1 MIILSLVDHG
11 SELARYRTINLYDL
25 LEDYFVDS
33 EDAGSTL
40 VTNKNT
46 AKEHWRKRKTTNIL
60 ARVKKELKRSNQVIG
75 SFFNKGTLLRL

>member
-40 VTNKNT
+40 VTNKIQQKSIGE
-46 AKEHWRKRKTTNIL
+46 KEK
-60 ARVKKELKRSNQVIG
+60 
-75 SFFNKGTLLRL
+75 LRISWQG